1 MAFSGFLHAVE
12 SEQNW
17 TCILKG
23 EYLAEIMK

>member
-1 MAFSGFLHAVE
+1 MPFYGFLHVVE
-12 SEQNW
+12 GEQNW